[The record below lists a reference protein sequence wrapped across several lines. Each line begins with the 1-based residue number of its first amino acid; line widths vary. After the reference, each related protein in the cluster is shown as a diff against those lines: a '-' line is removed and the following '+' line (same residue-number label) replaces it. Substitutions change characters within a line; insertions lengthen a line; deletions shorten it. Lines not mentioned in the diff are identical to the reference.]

1 VSNIKI
7 THWKKTTLIII
18 PQIIFFIVG
27 LILYL
32 NNYEVDYND
41 YIIESILTSLAFT
54 WLILVAEKLENFL
67 LTVGLSIFTFALFS
81 DVIDELKFVD
91 FPEWSSLIFEK
102 YFMIF
107 AFIFITIGI
116 YKESQKRQKVAIAIS
131 KMAYTD
137 ALTELPN
144 RHAINDKIET
154 SLGHARTKGTQM
166 AIFILDFDN
175 FKYINDIYGHEYG
188 DQVLIYISNILWT
201 IFNKRAF
208 IGRLGGDEYLAIVE
222 DVTNENELMDL
233 ANRTIHTFNEMHL
246 IDDDLIHLSVSI
258 GIASYP
264 NDGEKRSELLQK
276 ADNAMYQTKK
286 MGKNG
291 YKIYDENMEE
301 SNELDMKMKIDIIE
315 ALKNKEFE
323 VFYHPIVSIADRAI
337 ISVEALIRWRKDGN
351 YISPMLF
358 IPIAEKYG
366 LIHQIDF
373 YVLEQV
379 CDDIRKSIL
388 PLSASLKVSVNLSSR
403 TLINPDLI
411 TRVKSIINNSVITPS
426 KLSFEIT
433 ETAIIHNAEIS
444 RLKIDELRAIGFGIC
459 LDDFG
464 TGFSSLSHV
473 RNLPITCIKID
484 KTFIDGIGQNFKD
497 ENLIK
502 AVLSLTDALEINTIS
517 EGVET
522 EEQLRFLVAVGCKNI
537 QGYYFFKPM
546 PIEELQKLLKKE
558 KRFDDIDFGNLY

>member
-1 VSNIKI
+1 MSNIKI